1 VSRPWLPALALLLL
15 APLTLAACGEREE
28 PFGELAQPYPVTV
41 QGAGEQPTLLRE
53 PPARIVALDQ
63 GSARLVGALGVGRR
77 LVGVPSGV
85 RAGPGARAVVD
96 RTGQVDV
103 GAVVALRPDLLV
115 ASPSVDALDVARA
128 QRESGAALYVQPAES
143 VEDIVEAAYDLGF
156 LVGEP
161 VRARRL
167 ATRIQKE
174 VKAVE
179 EQVAGEP
186 VTTAFVDTGFRIT
199 VPTRSLLGDLIR
211 RARGESV
218 AGAAPG
224 PDPFPSDRL
233 RELDPD
239 VYLSTTD
246 SRVTLGTL
254 RRDPRT
260 AELTAVR
267 EGRVVVLPPDV
278 LTPGPRV
285 GRTLA
290 DVAQALHPDAF
301 R

>member
-1 VSRPWLPALALLLL
+1 VSRASLPALAVLLF
-15 APLTLAACGEREE
+15 AAFTLTACGEREE

-53 PPARIVALDQ
+53 APARIVALDQ

-77 LVGVPSGV
+77 LVGVPTGV
-85 RAGPGARAVVD
+85 RASPGARPVVD

-103 GAVVALRPDLLV
+103 EAVVALRPDLLV
-115 ASPSVDALDVARA
+115 ASPSLDALDVARA

-143 VEDIVEAAYDLGF
+143 VDDIVEASYDLGF

-167 ATRIQKE
+167 ATRIQNE
-174 VKAVE
+174 VDAVE
-179 EQVAGEP
+179 QRVAGVP
-186 VTTAFVDTGFRIT
+186 VTTTFVDTGFRIT
-199 VPTRSLLGDLIR
+199 ISTRSLLGDLIR

-224 PDPFPSDRL
+224 PDPFPADRL
-233 RELDPD
+233 RELDPE
-239 VYLSTTD
+239 VYLATTD

-254 RRDPRT
+254 RKDPRT
-260 AELTAVR
+260 ADLRAVR

-285 GRTLA
+285 GRTLE
-290 DVAQALHPDAF
+290 DLAQALHPDAS